1 MGILDSIKEGTK
13 KVIETAKENY
23 QRSQEIKSWKES
35 VVSILTFSQ
44 IKQLCDEYGSNPK
57 PYTVDPITGD
67 KEKRPLDRDAYED
80 FIVNEVP
87 SKFILKFVQE
97 HRIDVPPYPEFKFK
111 ENKMAQQVIQ
121 ESPSNNI
128 SPNES
133 SKKPETKTETNE
145 VNAQNTS
152 KTGTNLN
159 NFNIVMN
166 YIDNEFREHI
176 KSLEISGEDDFGNI
190 LLTSLHAKFPGMN
203 IKDVR
208 SQHNRGD
215 ITVDDQYV
223 LELKYANNEG
233 TLNKGLKEVRDYYK
247 LFHYKGVAIII
258 LDIGLLGGN
267 KINEYAADYKEDGA
281 EVIILNAKAKPTP
294 KKDEYVVIKKKR

>member
-1 MGILDSIKEGTK
+1 MGIFDSIKESAK
-13 KVIETAKENY
+13 KAIDVAKENY
-23 QRSQEIKSWKES
+23 QRSQEIKSWKEA
-35 VVSILTFSQ
+35 VVVTLTFSQ
-44 IKQLCDEYGSNPK
+44 IKQLCNEYGSNPK
-57 PYTVDPITGD
+57 PYTVDSITGD

-80 FIVNEVP
+80 FIVSEVP

-97 HRIDVPPYPEFKFK
+97 HRIDAPPYPKFK
-111 ENKMAQQVIQ
+111 ENKITQQVMQ
-121 ESPSNNI
+121 EPPSNDV

-145 VNAQNTS
+145 VNAQNAS
-152 KTGTNLN
+152 KIDTNLN

-208 SQHNRGD
+208 NQHNRGD
-215 ITVDDQYV
+215 ITIADQYV
-223 LELKYANNEG
+223 FELKYANNEG

-247 LFHYKGVAIII
+247 LLHYKGVAIII
-258 LDIGLLGGN
+258 LNIDLLGVN

-281 EVIILNAKAKPTP
+281 KIIILNAKARPTP
-294 KKDEYVVIKKKR
+294 KKDEYVVFKKKR